1 MGRAGR
7 HRRAAPHRGGKRP
20 GAKPSRLRRLLV
32 WTGAAIAAFVA
43 ANVVLVGL
51 LGWISPP
58 ASALM
63 LQQPGGLANLSYRW
77 TDRDAIARAAALAM
91 IAAEDQRFLIHR
103 GFDFDS
109 MRQALADH
117 RDGRRLR
124 GASTISQQVAKNLF
138 LWPERSYLRKAL
150 EAWFTVLI
158 ETLWTKERILEI
170 YLNVAEFGPGIY
182 GVSAAAAAYFD
193 KLPAELSRHE
203 AALLAA
209 VLPNPRQFHVE
220 APSAYVRGRQATIEA
235 QMMVLERGGHYTSL
249 AW

>member
-7 HRRAAPHRGGKRP
+7 DRRAAPRRGGKRP

-32 WTGAAIAAFVA
+32 WTGAAIAACVA
-43 ANVVLVGL
+43 ANVLLVGML
-51 LGWISPP
+51 RWVAPP

-63 LQQPGGLANLSYRW
+63 LQQPGGLAGLSYHW
-77 TDRDAIARAAALAM
+77 TDRGAIGRAAALAV
-91 IAAEDQRFLIHR
+91 IAAEDQKFLIHN

-109 MRQALADH
+109 MRQALAEH

-124 GASTISQQVAKNLF
+124 GASTISQQVAKNMF
-138 LWPERSYLRKAL
+138 LWPERSYLRKAI

-158 ETLWTKERILEI
+158 ETLWTKERTLEV
-170 YLNVAEFGPGIY
+170 YLNVAEFGPGVF
-182 GVSAAAAAYFD
+182 GVGAAAAAYFD
-193 KLPAELSRHE
+193 KTPAELSRRE

-209 VLPNPRQFHVE
+209 VLPNPRQFHVD

-235 QMMVLERGGHYTSL
+235 QMRVLESGGHYAPL